1 MIMYELQNPLNEYF
15 ILLSLNSSH
24 IPFMEEIEAL
34 LSNYEKQFFTF

>member
-1 MIMYELQNPLNEYF
+1 LNEYF

-34 LSNYEKQFFTF
+34 LSNYEKELKFKIKRKEQ